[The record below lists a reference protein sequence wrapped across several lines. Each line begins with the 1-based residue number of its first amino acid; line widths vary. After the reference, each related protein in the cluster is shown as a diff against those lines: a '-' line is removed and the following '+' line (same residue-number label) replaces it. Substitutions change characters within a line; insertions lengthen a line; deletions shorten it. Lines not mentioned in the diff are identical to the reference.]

1 MFSYFGLHLNALT
14 YILSKKI
21 IPYIYILFFGCFSY
35 GIVGQNLEL
44 KITTKDSLQVHVL
57 NKIVFKKKHNL
68 EAGVYNEIT
77 NIHSNLKKEGFFVAT
92 LDTIIKENEKYEAMF
107 TLGKKTENL
116 ILILPQEF
124 KKNTFGQ
131 FNDSVRIKTKTFEK
145 LKFVSF

>member
-1 MFSYFGLHLNALT
+1 M
-14 YILSKKI
+14 
-21 IPYIYILFFGCFSY
+21 
-35 GIVGQNLEL
+35 GQNLEL

-116 ILILPQEF
+116 ILILQ
-124 KKNTFGQ
+124 
-131 FNDSVRIKTKTFEK
+131 IH
-145 LKFVSF
+145 LLH